1 MIELS
6 IYTTIAAC
14 MTVAFV
20 GLLVRAMKRRKAE
33 PAADY
38 NAVLE
43 GALKER
49 KAPKVQKYNL
59 NPADNL
65 RLERPKTACRPAR
78 AFARPAGPWRP
89 GVLLICGEAAPPCEA
104 CSLELWPGSLPR
116 ALRGCAPLCRQ
127 SQERPVV
134 VGPVRPQFS
143 DAGPIFWAAR
153 GTGAGV

>member
-33 PAADY
+33 PTADY

-65 RLERPKTACRPAR
+65 RLERPKTA
-78 AFARPAGPWRP
+78 
-89 GVLLICGEAAPPCEA
+89 
-104 CSLELWPGSLPR
+104 
-116 ALRGCAPLCRQ
+116 
-127 SQERPVV
+127 
-134 VGPVRPQFS
+134 
-143 DAGPIFWAAR
+143 
-153 GTGAGV
+153 